1 MDPLPPVKPPWI
13 LGAWAPRWLLWFVV
27 TVAALL
33 VVLAIADVA
42 VNGDG
47 RQLFR
52 AIVPLIA
59 LGVAAATLRHRTRA
73 ARDDDPPA

>member
-1 MDPLPPVKPPWI
+1 MDPLPPVKPPWV
-13 LGAWAPRWLLWFVV
+13 LGTWAPRWLLRFVV
-27 TVAALL
+27 VVGALL
-33 VVLAIADVA
+33 VALAIADAA

-59 LGVAAATLRHRTRA
+59 LGVAAATLRYRAKA
-73 ARDDDPPA
+73 ARDTDPPA